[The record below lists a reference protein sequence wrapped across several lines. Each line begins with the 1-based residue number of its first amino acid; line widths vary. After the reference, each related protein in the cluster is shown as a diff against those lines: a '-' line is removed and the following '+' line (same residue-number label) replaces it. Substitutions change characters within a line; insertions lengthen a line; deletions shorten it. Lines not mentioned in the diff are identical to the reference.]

1 MATSGTIAGSF
12 SGSGKAGQKPYIFW
26 ERTSYS
32 IANNTSTIKVTFK
45 VKRIGTSYST
55 NKSDAP
61 WSITIAGSKKSGTKD
76 YKISSVGSGSYV
88 TIGSYSK
95 TISHNADG
103 RKDVTLKASI
113 NLSGTTA
120 GTGSVS
126 GTVTLDQIPR
136 VSEPTASAYSVT
148 TGGGITIYTNPKS
161 SSFTHRITY
170 TFNGST
176 YTLAS
181 AAGGSVAFYPP
192 HTLFAGLPGS
202 TAATATITVTT
213 LYGSTTIG
221 SRAFNVTVYLNGGVV
236 PSIGTITLSR
246 VAAAETSGFS
256 SFVQGYDRLRVQT
269 TAAVYAGCGGSISSI
284 TCTINGRVYSGAN
297 FTTEALTTAGTFS
310 FTVVASDTRGRS
322 TSKATGTITVV
333 PYEAPKITLFEAF
346 RALNTTS
353 VTEDRNGVVIRTRGT
368 WEGSNVDG
376 KNTLTA
382 KIEVKLSNAES
393 FSTFIAAASPNTF
406 YSFTNA
412 LQSKSYIVRLTVTDT
427 IGREASNDITVM
439 SAAKNMSFLSNG
451 KGIAIGKYAEREGLD
466 IAMQTYINGVDM
478 TLDDETIQLWTEILG
493 GGGSKT

>member
-55 NKSDAP
+55 NKSSAP

-103 RKDVTLKASI
+103 KKDVTLKASI
-113 NLSGTTA
+113 DLSGTTA

-148 TGGGITIYTNPKS
+148 TGGGITIYTNRKS

-170 TFNGST
+170 TFNGAT
-176 YTLAS
+176 YTLSAS
-181 AAGGSVAFYPP
+181 AGDSVAFYPP

-246 VAAAETSGFS
+246 VAAAETSGFT

-269 TAAVYAGCGGSISSI
+269 AAAVYAGCGGSISSI
-284 TCTINGRVYSGAN
+284 TCAINGKVYSGAD
-297 FTTEALTTAGTFS
+297 FTTDALTTAGTFS
-310 FTVVASDTRGRS
+310 FTVVAADTRGRS
-322 TSKATGTITVV
+322 ISKATGTITVV

-346 RALNTTS
+346 RASSATS
-353 VTEDRNGVVIRTRGT
+353 VTEDRNGVVIRTRGA
-368 WEGSNVDG
+368 WKGSDIDG
-376 KNTLTA
+376 KNALKA
-382 KIEVKLSNAES
+382 KLEVKLSNAET
-393 FSTFIAAASPNTF
+393 FSPLVASASQNT
-406 YSFTNA
+406 YYTLTNA
-412 LQSKSYIVRLTVTDT
+412 LQSKSYIIRLTVVDA
-427 IGREASNDITVM
+427 IGREDANDITVM

-466 IAMQTYINGVDM
+466 VAIDTIFSGEIYIEDPE
-478 TLDDETIQLWTEILG
+478 LEELWSQIIPG
-493 GGGSKT
+493 GGV